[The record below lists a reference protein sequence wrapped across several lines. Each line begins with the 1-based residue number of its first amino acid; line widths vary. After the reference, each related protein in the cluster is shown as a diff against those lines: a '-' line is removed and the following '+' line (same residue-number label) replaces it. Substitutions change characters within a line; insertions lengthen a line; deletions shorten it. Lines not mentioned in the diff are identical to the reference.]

1 MINDVLLNNQG
12 KRSIKYAA
20 FIMTVVY
27 VSFLLLKRIFLL
39 FYFKKH
45 INAFCYTCM
54 NKYEHILNK
63 YGSVFIDN
71 ISHQMQMVVDK
82 YVGVMNV
89 IYLNDC
95 IQDD

>member
-1 MINDVLLNNQG
+1 M
-12 KRSIKYAA
+12 
-20 FIMTVVY
+20 
-27 VSFLLLKRIFLL
+27 
-39 FYFKKH
+39 H
-45 INAFCYTCM
+45 
-54 NKYEHILNK
+54 KYEHILNK